1 VSQTPSSPVPGH
13 EPEDPERLL
22 ADHVQ
27 EFLRILDEEGVAP
40 DLEQFCERAPK
51 ALRRQLRE
59 RCLDIQFIK
68 RLLPARVTAQ
78 PADVS
83 TGRVL
88 GDFRLLREIGRGAM
102 GVVYLARQI
111 SLNRE
116 VAVKVLPPHVTV
128 SERQIERFR
137 REAIAAAKLTHPGIV
152 PIHSVGEAEGMHYFA
167 MEYVPG
173 RSFAAELEAVRAE
186 RQDSAPREP
195 ARLGKREDKSYVAE
209 VAEVVMRVAEALDYA
224 HKQGIIHRDIKPQNI
239 LLDEVLQ
246 PRVVDFGL
254 AKDISAATL
263 SQSGEIAGTP
273 FYMSPEQALAKRV
286 HIDHRTD
293 IFSLGVVL
301 YEALTLR
308 RPFEGRTSHDVL
320 YRISFE
326 DPPPIR
332 SLARNVPRDLETV
345 CMKAM
350 EKNPDRRYS
359 TAAEFALDLRRFLGH
374 ESVLARPPS
383 LTERAR
389 RKLVRHR
396 TPALVILAAVIA
408 LVGGIGYADR
418 ANNRMA
424 IERAMAPLRELD
436 RLGDMGDHSPE
447 TVRMLRMHSDSIR
460 RIREEHP
467 DLGGEDEALLQRVL
481 SRIRTVGEAL
491 KSEGKPK
498 REAAVYHPPSEGSVP
513 LQEMQVYSSISHYGL
528 LLEGLMLLRDATSLL
543 PDDAELR
550 DLADVRRVLP
560 RLSVTAN
567 VDGAT
572 VSLRRFRA
580 VGAELEDPDLRG
592 ETPLR
597 EVTVAPGYYR
607 IVVEKPGVGFCE
619 MTRYLDQPGRHYS
632 LRARLLRTEDVTR
645 SGMVR
650 IEGGP
655 FVFGDSSTPMDA
667 IWGQREETLPSFWI
681 DLRKVSNSEYRRF
694 VRETNHR
701 APSYWLDRDGRD
713 IYDTAWDEL
722 PVIAITWS
730 DAIAYAEWAG
740 KRLPTLYEWQRAA
753 RGTDGRRFPWGD
765 DLQEADHAR
774 VRMERV
780 PETEFPACMAELA
793 PVESYPEGRGPHGLF
808 HTLGNATEW
817 TDTMSGKVVDG
828 ELVLHPRHHIVA
840 GSWWAGTL
848 KGKYPET
855 LATGRLTFFENS
867 VSNAGFRCAK
877 SVEP

>member
-1 VSQTPSSPVPGH
+1 VSQTPGSPVPGR

-137 REAIAAAKLTHPGIV
+137 REAIAAGKLTHPGIV

-186 RQDSAPREP
+186 RQDSAPKEP

-209 VAEVVMRVAEALDYA
+209 VAEIVMRVAEALDYA

-239 LLDEVLQ
+239 LLDDVLQ

-254 AKDISAATL
+254 AKDISAETL

-345 CMKAM
+345 CVKAM
-350 EKNPDRRYS
+350 EKNPDRRYA
-359 TAAEFALDLRRFLGH
+359 TAAEFGMDLRRFLGH

-396 TPALVILAAVIA
+396 TPALMILAAVVA
-408 LVGGIGYADR
+408 LAAGIGYADR
-418 ANNRMA
+418 ANHRIA
-424 IERAMAPLRELD
+424 IERSMAPLREVD
-436 RLGDMGDHSPE
+436 RMGDLGTLLPE
-447 TVRMLRMHSDSIR
+447 TLRMHLDSVR
-460 RIREEHP
+460 RIRDDHP
-467 DLGGEDEALLQRVL
+467 DLGGEDEELLRRVQT
-481 SRIRTVGEAL
+481 RIQAVGEAL
-491 KSEGKPK
+491 KAEGQPK
-498 REAAVYHPPSEGSVP
+498 LAAAVYKPPLETDLP
-513 LQEMQVYSSISHYGL
+513 LQEMPVYSSISHYGL
-528 LLEGLMLLRDATSLL
+528 LLEGLMLLREASSLL
-543 PDDAELR
+543 PQDAELR
-550 DLADVRRVLP
+550 ELAEVRNVLP

-567 VDGAT
+567 VEGAS
-572 VSLRRFRA
+572 VSLRRFPPTGA
-580 VGAELEDPDLRG
+580 VLEDPIPLG
-592 ETPLR
+592 QTPLR
-597 EVTVAPGYYR
+597 GVAVPPGYYR
-607 IVVEKPGVGFCE
+607 IVVEMPGVGFSE
-619 MTRYLDQPGRHYS
+619 MTRYLDQPGRHYMFQ
-632 LRARLLRTEDVTR
+632 ARLLDTDQVTL
-645 SGMVR
+645 SGMVP

-655 FVFGDSSTPMDA
+655 FVFGDARAEEDA
-667 IWGQREETLPSFWI
+667 IWGQREETLPDFWI
-681 DLRKVSNSEYRRF
+681 DLRKVSNAEYRRF

-701 APSYWLDRDGRD
+701 APRFWLDGDKRDV
-713 IYDTAWDEL
+713 YDPAWDEL
-722 PVIAITWS
+722 PVNRITWS
-730 DAIAYAEWAG
+730 DAVAYAEWAG

-753 RGTDGRRFPWGD
+753 RGTDGRRFPWGN
-765 DLQEADHAR
+765 DLQESDHAR
-774 VRMERV
+774 VRMDR
-780 PETEFPACMAELA
+780 PEATDFPECMAGLA

-808 HTLGNATEW
+808 HTLGNLLEW

-828 ELVLHPRHHIVA
+828 ELVLHPRHQIVA
-840 GSWWAGTL
+840 GSWWRGTL
-848 KGKYPET
+848 KGKDLDD
-855 LATGRLTFFENS
+855 LATCRLTFFENF
-867 VSNAGFRCAK
+867 VANGGFRCAK